1 MLNPSSLS
9 LTTWHEQLPPQLVI
23 TSHSTKNLLPHILM
37 MHLSWAWLSVL
48 LHRPFYRPTA
58 KLPGQT
64 GKQAES
70 EGYNAS
76 LAIRVSIVF
85 RFLMIVSDLILC
97 SIAIAPPP
105 IL

>member
-1 MLNPSSLS
+1 MLTPCSLS

-64 GKQAES
+64 GKQAEH
-70 EGYNAS
+70 EGYNAAM
-76 LAIRVSIVF
+76 AIKVSTVF
-85 RFLMIVSDLILC
+85 
-97 SIAIAPPP
+97 
-105 IL
+105 